1 LPGRRG
7 IILLFLLI
15 PLGLAAQ
22 EITGELVLRAYRSAF
37 PEKAGSVERRDGDWA
52 ITLGNETFFW
62 AQGRLL
68 PRSLRDSWESYA
80 PYGYYRYPQEEADP
94 GRMPAEQIERLR
106 FQGSAEAR
114 RNRTDHN
121 PLFEA
126 ALYGGTT
133 RVEVERNLGKIKFLN
148 HEITVHTLIRAPLA
162 RVEQAIREAARTD
175 PELDAFVRSISS
187 IGCYNWRRIRGTQR
201 LSYHSRGLAVDIQPQ
216 RLGGRAIYWQWE
228 QDRNPDW
235 MLIPLDRRWR
245 PPAKVIGA
253 FEKEGFTWG
262 GRWALYDNMHF
273 EYRPELLEI
282 RRLLDA
288 TAEAPARPPRIPA
301 H

>member
-1 LPGRRG
+1 M
-7 IILLFLLI
+7 ILWLFLI

-22 EITGELVLRAYRSAF
+22 EITGELVLRAYRAAY
-37 PEKAGSVERRDGDWA
+37 PDRVRSVGRLDGDW
-52 ITLGNETFFW
+52 TVTVGNETFFW

-68 PRSLRDSWESYA
+68 PGSLRDSWESYA

-94 GRMPAEQIERLR
+94 RRMPAEQVERLR
-106 FQGSAEAR
+106 LQGSPEVR
-114 RNRTDHN
+114 RNRPDHN

-126 ALYGGTT
+126 ALYGGST
-133 RVEVERNLGKIKFLN
+133 RAEVERTLEKIKFLN
-148 HEITVHTLIRAPLA
+148 HEITVHNLIKESLG

-175 PELDAFVRSISS
+175 AEVDAFIRSISY
-187 IGCYNWRRIRGTQR
+187 IGCYNWREIRGTRR

-235 MLIPLDRRWR
+235 MLIPLEKRWR
-245 PPAKVIGA
+245 PPAKVIRA
-253 FEKEGFTWG
+253 FEREGFTWG
-262 GRWALYDNMHF
+262 GKWALYDNMHF

-282 RRLLDA
+282 RRLLD
-288 TAEAPARPPRIPA
+288 TP
-301 H
+301 

>member
-1 LPGRRG
+1 MRRLLLPEKRG
-7 IILLFLLI
+7 MLLLFFLI
-15 PLGLAAQ
+15 PLALAAQ

-37 PEKAGSVERRDGDWA
+37 PEKVRSVERRDGDWA
-52 ITLGNETFFW
+52 ITLENGTFFW

-68 PRSLRDSWESYA
+68 PSSLRDSWAAYA

-94 GRMPAEQIERLR
+94 GRMPTEQVERLR
-106 FQGSAEAR
+106 FQGSPEVR
-114 RNRTDHN
+114 RSRPDHN

-126 ALYGGTT
+126 ALYGGAT
-133 RVEVERNLGKIKFLN
+133 RAEVERNLTKVKFLN
-148 HEITVHTLIRAPLA
+148 HGITVHTLIQDPLA
-162 RVEQAIREAARTD
+162 RVEAAIREAARTD
-175 PELDAFVRSISS
+175 PEIGAFIRSISYV
-187 IGCYNWRRIRGTQR
+187 GCYNWREIRGTQR

-235 MLIPLDRRWR
+235 MLIPLERRWR
-245 PPAKVIGA
+245 PPAKVIRA

-262 GRWALYDNMHF
+262 GKWALYDNMHF

-282 RRLLDA
+282 RRLLDSA
-288 TAEAPARPPRIPA
+288 K
-301 H
+301 

>member
-1 LPGRRG
+1 M
-7 IILLFLLI
+7 ILLFFLI
-15 PLGLAAQ
+15 PLTLAPQ

-37 PEKAGSVERRDGDWA
+37 PDKVGAVERREGDWA
-52 ITLGNETFFW
+52 VTLGNETFFW

-68 PRSLRDSWESYA
+68 PSSLRNSWESYA

-94 GRMPAEQIERLR
+94 GRMPAEQVERLR
-106 FQGSAEAR
+106 VQGSPEVR
-114 RNRTDHN
+114 QNRPDHN

-126 ALYGGTT
+126 ALYGGTS
-133 RVEVERNLGKIKFLN
+133 RAEVERNLVKIKFLN
-148 HEITVHTLIRAPLA
+148 HEITVHTLIRAPLV
-162 RVEQAIREAARTD
+162 RVEQAVREAARTD
-175 PELDAFVRSISS
+175 PEIDAFIRSISYA
-187 IGCYNWRRIRGTQR
+187 GGYNWREIRGTRR

-235 MLIPLDRRWR
+235 MLIPLEGRWR
-245 PPAKVIGA
+245 PPAKVIRA
-253 FEKEGFTWG
+253 FEQEGFTWG
-262 GRWALYDNMHF
+262 GKWALYDNMHF

-288 TAEAPARPPRIPA
+288 AKE
-301 H
+301 